1 MVTSFTAPHDRQS
14 VDRFGRGVVLN
25 DQERAA
31 VEACVARATSLD
43 AGREIAPPGAPL
55 HGAKYILSGWVGQ
68 ARLLDDG
75 RRQIVDL
82 NVAGELT
89 AFDLRP
95 NAMAKGAYI
104 CLSPVRM
111 ADAGDLLEKAMTQ
124 PMRFPGLAALFQT
137 AEDDAHSRL
146 IDQIL
151 RVGRMLAHERVAHF
165 ALDLYR
171 RFDRVGLCFA
181 QSFPMPLTQEVLGD
195 VLGLST
201 VHINRTLQQLRHDR
215 LLRTTSGR
223 WEILDMAQMVEVAS
237 GARAPG
243 RHLRIAAE

>member
-1 MVTSFTAPHDRQS
+1 MVKSFTAPHDRQS
-14 VDRFGRGVVLN
+14 VDRFGHGVALN
-25 DQERAA
+25 DQERAS
-31 VEACVARATSLD
+31 VEACVSRATSLD
-43 AGREIAPPGAPL
+43 AGREIAAPGSPL

-68 ARLLDDG
+68 TRLLDDG

-89 AFDLRP
+89 AFDLHP
-95 NAMAKGAYI
+95 NATAKGAYI
-104 CLSPVRM
+104 CLSPVRL
-111 ADAGDLLEKAMTQ
+111 ADAGDLLEKAVTQ
-124 PMRFPGLAALFQT
+124 PTRFPGLASLFQT
-137 AEDDAHSRL
+137 ADDEARSRL

-171 RFDRVGLCFA
+171 RFDRVGLCSA

-201 VHINRTLQQLRHDR
+201 VHINRTLQQLRHDH

-223 WEILDMAQMVEVAS
+223 WEILDMAHMAEVAS
-237 GARAPG
+237 GARTSG